1 MVQMLVETKVNLDYI
16 EKESIG
22 TVFQA
27 ASLRVDRDSTGILIY
42 LLKTAKIRVQDSS
55 EVWGSNLS
63 TACLTANIDII
74 KMLLDCGTRLGVADE
89 YGQRP
94 IHFALYRTLELVKF
108 LRSRGAELF
117 VEDSM
122 QRNALHFAIVSGRL
136 DLVSYILA
144 ERKDLCN
151 KEDCDGW
158 TPLFW
163 VLRECRLWDTQTSE
177 RKAIVAELQAHGART
192 FVRSSDRWWTPYGV
206 ARLYDLHPEIVELV
220 TPSKSWID
228 ESKDSRF
235 WSILVHK
242 FEPASRSVRGFC
254 RACLMA
260 LVGKFY
266 VCQSCPQCVLCFKCG
281 YSMRELHPHH
291 SFSCKYDDDE
301 DNPDEDYP
309 DGGYMDYIL
318 QDISYSDSDAGYDV
332 DDQNDE
338 CEFED
343 AEDNDENIKGDN

>member
-1 MVQMLVETKVNLDYI
+1 MVQMLVEAKVNPDI
-16 EKESIG
+16 VVDEGPIG
-22 TVFQA
+22 TAFQA
-27 ASLRVDRDSTGILIY
+27 ACLRADRDNTDILTY
-42 LLKTAKIRVQDSS
+42 LVKTAKIRVQGGS

-63 TACLTANIDII
+63 TPCLTANIDIV
-74 KMLLDCGTRLGVADE
+74 KMLLDRGARLDVADE
-89 YGQRP
+89 YGRRL
-94 IHFALYRTLELVKF
+94 IHFALYRTLGLVKF

-122 QRNALHFAIVSGRL
+122 QRNALHFAVVSGRL
-136 DLVSYILA
+136 GLVSNILA

-151 KEDCDGW
+151 KEDYDGW

-163 VLRECRLWDTQTSE
+163 ALRECRLWDTQTSQ

-192 FVRSSDRWWTPYGV
+192 FAWSSDRWWTPYGV

-242 FEPASRSVRGFC
+242 VEPGSQSVGGFC
-254 RACLMA
+254 RACLTA

-266 VCQSCPQCVLCFKCG
+266 VCQSCPQHVLCFKCG
-281 YSMRELHPHH
+281 YSMRELHSHH
-291 SFSCKYDDDE
+291 SFSRKYEDDE
-301 DNPDEDYP
+301 DNSDEDYL

-318 QDISYSDSDAGYDV
+318 QDISYSDSDAGYDA
-332 DDQNDE
+332 DD
-338 CEFED
+338 
-343 AEDNDENIKGDN
+343 